1 MKDANRGQSAELFQ
15 METKQIGRRTSKRII
30 EPWWRSSRTRVEK
43 GVEKEP
49 RHLLIG
55 GTLFNYVSSPSPACF
70 HCFLPRFWRTLHRC
84 NQKQTGKEE
93 NKGSSVNSTDVNS
106 MRRIYPHHQVLKQL
120 ERAWTESELSR
131 LLKPQYPPASPNRHR
146 DRCLFPNR
154 RLSNRDSFKEGYER
168 DYDCQLTYIY
178 DCVYTKM
185 SRRCWRKSFRNYEL
199 WFFQL

>member
-1 MKDANRGQSAELFQ
+1 MTFESDASGERG
-15 METKQIGRRTSKRII
+15 
-30 EPWWRSSRTRVEK
+30 
-43 GVEKEP
+43 EKEP

-93 NKGSSVNSTDVNS
+93 NGSSVNSTDVNS

-131 LLKPQYPPASPNRHR
+131 LLKPQYPSASPNRHR

-178 DCVYTKM
+178 IYIYMWLCIQEDVEKM
-185 SRRCWRKSFRNYEL
+185 LEEVVSKLRIMVFPSITWFVLFSRLLNAS
-199 WFFQL
+199 